1 MTIPPMLRFASTIL
15 ALTICGCAHVPL
27 ELTLAHDVRVPKEWR
42 GGASDPVF
50 TDSSNIYRYASAYER
65 GWWWC
70 VVSHAKNIEFRPSC
84 SDGFISG
91 WPAETYGW
99 PAGVDDAQT
108 RIEQLVRAYGKRRI
122 SALLSDFKDLEP
134 DHE

>member
-1 MTIPPMLRFASTIL
+1 MMFECRRNGVAARVIL
-15 ALTICGCAHVPL
+15 CSPTRAIFTATLPLT
-27 ELTLAHDVRVPKEWR
+27 
-42 GGASDPVF
+42 
-50 TDSSNIYRYASAYER
+50 R

-134 DHE
+134 D